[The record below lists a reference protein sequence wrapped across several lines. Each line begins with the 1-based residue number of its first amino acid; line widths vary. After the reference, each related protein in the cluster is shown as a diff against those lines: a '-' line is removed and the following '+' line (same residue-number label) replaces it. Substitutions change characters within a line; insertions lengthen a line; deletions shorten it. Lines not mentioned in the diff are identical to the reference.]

1 MARKPGRAKKGP
13 RMIKEILRLKSAGL
27 GAEKIAAALGISKN
41 TVKSY
46 VRKHQLAATDA
57 VPGPLVTALDGP
69 TPQPSYSAPW
79 SPLVDWQRVKGETDQ
94 GAQLRQIWE
103 DDVQASNDGELS
115 KVTYVSFW
123 REYRRRFPEMPL
135 DLHRDFPPG
144 ERLEVDYKGDAP
156 HLGYIDRATG
166 AYVECQLFGATL
178 PFSQLFYAEATH
190 TQKQPDFLRALGNT
204 FTYVG
209 GVTATTVVDNAKV
222 AVSKAHRYDPD
233 FHPEFAYFC
242 EHHKTA
248 HLAARPLKPK
258 DKCFVENSL
267 GVFWRWARRRFR
279 QRTFHSLVELNAFLR
294 DLLEEF
300 NNRIQ
305 RKYGKSRRQKF
316 ELAERAKLLPLPT
329 TLYSIGSWGKHKL
342 HPDCHVQV
350 AKNFFSGPHQL
361 RGYELDV
368 RVSHA
373 FVEIFH
379 RLERVAIHRVFA
391 PNNQGRY
398 RTENLHLPEKHL
410 AVKEFTPQRALAQ
423 AKELGPAT
431 DRIVTGLILN
441 AIHPLLY
448 LRRVQGILRL
458 ASRYTAADLEYA
470 CMQVVE
476 IGIDMP
482 RIGDLERIIKNA
494 KVLSAAS
501 SAAEV
506 RRGPNPN
513 LRGQQS
519 WAHD

>member
-1 MARKPGRAKKGP
+1 
-13 RMIKEILRLKSAGL
+13 MIKEILRLKSAGL
-27 GAEKIAAALGISKN
+27 GAEKVAAALGISKN

-46 VRKHQLAATDA
+46 VRKHQLAATDG
-57 VPGPLVTALDGP
+57 VPGPLVTALDGSAP
-69 TPQPSYSAPW
+69 MPSYSAPW
-79 SPLVDWQRVKGETDQ
+79 SPMVDWPKVKDETDQ
-94 GAQLRQIWE
+94 GAQLSQLWE
-103 DDVQASNDGELS
+103 EWIRASDDRVLS
-115 KVTYVSFW
+115 AVPYVSFW
-123 REYRRRFPEMPL
+123 REYKRRFHDVPL

-144 ERLEVDYKGDAP
+144 ERLEADYKGDAP
-156 HLGYIDRATG
+156 HLGYIDRGSG
-166 AYVECQLFGATL
+166 AYVECQLFGATMA
-178 PFSQLFYAEATH
+178 FSQLFYAEATH
-190 TQKQPDFLRALGNT
+190 TQKQPDFLRALGNA

-242 EHHKTA
+242 EHYKTA
-248 HLAARPLKPK
+248 HLAARPVKPK

-267 GVFWRWARRRFR
+267 EVFWRWARRRFR
-279 QRTFHSLVELNAFLR
+279 QRTFYSLAELNAFLHE
-294 DLLEEF
+294 LLELF

-316 ELAERAKLLPLPT
+316 ELAERAKLLPLPAT
-329 TLYSIGSWGKHKL
+329 AYSIGTWSKHKL

-350 AKNFFSGPHQL
+350 GKNFFSGPHQL
-361 RGYELDV
+361 RGYELDI
-368 RVSHA
+368 RVSHV
-373 FVEIFH
+373 FIEIFH
-379 RLERVAIHRVFA
+379 RLERVAVHRAFA

-398 RTENLHLPEKHL
+398 RTDNRHLPEKHL

-423 AKELGPAT
+423 AKEIGPAT
-431 DRIVTGLILN
+431 DRIISRLILN

-448 LRRVQGILRL
+448 LRRAQGIIRL

-470 CMQVVE
+470 SMQVVE
-476 IGIDMP
+476 IGVDMP

-494 KVLSAAS
+494 KVPGAAPS
-501 SAAEV
+501 QTEV

-519 WAHD
+519 WSQV